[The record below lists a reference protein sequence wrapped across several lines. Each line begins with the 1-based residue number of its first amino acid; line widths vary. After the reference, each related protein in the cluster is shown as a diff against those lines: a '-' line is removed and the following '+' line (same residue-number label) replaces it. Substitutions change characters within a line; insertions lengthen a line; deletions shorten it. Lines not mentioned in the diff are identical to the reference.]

1 MNVDKTIVILTRT
14 VALLLAMTYPAY
26 SQGATYTD
34 ESRAGGITKPGDIPL
49 ELPATKK
56 PPIAPI
62 KIETKEITSDKK
74 SAAYGVKI
82 FVKEIKISGN
92 TAISTAELKKI
103 TAPYENRIVYN
114 SELED
119 VRIALTRK
127 YIDSGY
133 INSGAV
139 LPDHK
144 VSDGIVHINIIEGRL
159 TDIEVVGNKHLDTDY
174 IKERIKLGASIP
186 LNVNDLQEQI
196 QIMIQSPSISTINS
210 ALRPGDSPGEANL
223 TAMVKEGARFEFN
236 PVIDNQL
243 SPTLGAF
250 RLLLPV
256 KINNITGQGDALS
269 LSHGSSEGLSSV
281 NMNWDYSTVTDTT
294 MSIFANY
301 SDSKIV
307 NGSFKALNIVN
318 KAQTVGFRVSH
329 PFSRTSKKKFSM
341 SLGMDV
347 RKNNSELLGAGFAF
361 SSGVPTDGKV
371 QETVIRF
378 SQDWTQRGLNE
389 VLAVRSLFSF
399 GIDALG
405 ATVNSNGLPSGEF
418 TTWLGQFQ
426 WASLLGEDLGQ
437 VILRTNAQLTEDS
450 LFGMEQYSL
459 GGALSVR
466 GYRENQIVRDT
477 GYNVSLEYRYALY
490 KDANGKSILTLAPF
504 YDAGGSKNNNQA
516 NGTNPNFISSVG
528 LGLRWNPIKNIH
540 AQIYWGHAFQ
550 KIVNNGESLQDDGL
564 HFQLNA
570 NLTDWF

>member
-1 MNVDKTIVILTRT
+1 MNVDKTTVALSRT
-14 VALLLAMTYPAY
+14 VALLLAMAYPVY
-26 SQGATYTD
+26 SQGANYTD
-34 ESRAGGITKPGDIPL
+34 ESRAGGATKPGDIPL
-49 ELPATKK
+49 ELPATDK
-56 PPIAPI
+56 PAIAPI
-62 KIETKEITSDKK
+62 EIKTKEITSDKK

-92 TAISTAELKKI
+92 SAFSTAELKKI

-127 YIDSGY
+127 YIDRGY

-139 LPDHK
+139 IPDHK
-144 VSDGIVHINIIEGRL
+144 VTDGIVHIKIIEGRL
-159 TDIEVVGNKHLDTDY
+159 TDIEVVGNKHLDTNY

-196 QIMIQSPSISTINS
+196 QIMLESPSISAINS

-223 TAMVKEGARFEFN
+223 TVLVKEGPRFEFS

-243 SPTLGAF
+243 SPTLGAY
-250 RLLLPV
+250 RVLLPV

-269 LSHGSSEGLSSV
+269 LSHASSEGLSNV
-281 NMNWDYSTVTDTT
+281 NMNWDYSTVTDTS
-294 MSIFANY
+294 MSVFANY

-307 NGSFKALNIVN
+307 YGSFKALNIVN

-347 RKNNSELLGAGFAF
+347 RSNQSELLGSGFAF
-361 SSGVPTDGKV
+361 TSGVPTDGKV

-389 VLAVRSLFSF
+389 VLAARSLFSF

-405 ATVNSNGLPSGEF
+405 ATVNSNDLPSGKF

-426 WASLLGEDLGQ
+426 WAKLLGQDSGQ
-437 VILRTNAQLTEDS
+437 LIFRTNVQLTEDP
-450 LFGMEQYSL
+450 LFGMEQFSL

-477 GYNVSLEYRYALY
+477 GYNVSLEYRYPIY

-504 YDAGGSKNNNQA
+504 YDAGGSRNNKQA
-516 NGTNPNFISSVG
+516 NGTNPDFISSIG
-528 LGLRWNPIKNIH
+528 LGLRWNPTKKIH

-550 KIVNNGESLQDDGL
+550 NIVNDGESLQDDGL
-564 HFQLNA
+564 HFLLSA